1 MKDYETFK
9 TKGLPN
15 YLCAYEIVRSGLQ
28 MKQTKLPFSAH
39 VALCGYCNLPSI
51 ILAGLNWSHLQ
62 FYYISMR
69 EIARALFSHPF
80 DTVMEFCDGKN
91 KKKRIILREKRRLP
105 GEFC

>member
-51 ILAGLNWSHLQ
+51 ILAGAELQ
-62 FYYISMR
+62 SSAVLLYKHERDCKSSIFTS
-69 EIARALFSHPF
+69 L
-80 DTVMEFCDGKN
+80 
-91 KKKRIILREKRRLP
+91 
-105 GEFC
+105 